1 MTEARTTGRCEL
13 SQDFSDG
20 QSDEDYVCYS
30 NTKSVRLLHLWLVAP
45 LKPKFDRMLDF
56 EFLLMCKKSDWKF
69 LSKKFICLKILT
81 MLMEVIFL

>member
-1 MTEARTTGRCEL
+1 MSLVRILVMVNQMRTTYAIAIQKVL
-13 SQDFSDG
+13 DM
-20 QSDEDYVCYS
+20 
-30 NTKSVRLLHLWLVAP
+30 WLVAP

-69 LSKKFICLKILT
+69 LSKKFICRKILT